1 MTNDEFEKKY
11 QTSVLMAGKELAILR
26 KVNNDLLEAMETINS
41 WAGDVDNKDIAN
53 FSQSAINTAAN
64 DMRFG
69 ITEKKEQ
76 D

>member
-26 KVNNDLLEAMETINS
+26 KVNADLLEAMETIFCTTTCITRS
-41 WAGDVDNKDIAN
+41 KEIA
-53 FSQSAINTAAN
+53 QSAINGAAN

-69 ITEKKEQ
+69 ISEKKEGE
-76 D
+76 